1 VTPAEESGTP
11 VARRDPVVR
20 ELHGVSRV
28 DDYAWLRDTSSP
40 EVLDHLAA
48 ERAWYETATGHS
60 RSLVETL
67 AAEMS
72 SRIPPVDRSV
82 AWRRLRC
89 SYYTETRAGSE
100 YDQLLRVCHRSN
112 GDPTTD
118 SVVARRSGDE
128 DSGAPEVLLDPDS
141 LAEAP
146 ADQGGYVDLGVQVVS
161 PDERWLAY
169 SYDTTGDEVYR
180 LCFRDLLIGED
191 LHEVVARSYYTG
203 AWSADS
209 TVFFYTVHDDAYR
222 PHQVWR
228 HTLGTSVDDDVCVLA
243 EDDERF
249 NLEVKLSRRGDLVL
263 ISSYSRDTSEVW
275 LVDAND
281 PTSPAQCLAPRR
293 TGIEYDVE
301 PARIDGADR
310 LLVLTN
316 DGATEFRLMI
326 ATKPDEGHS
335 GWATLIAENSAERL
349 HQVDAFADALV
360 LTLRRDG
367 SPRLRVMP
375 LDGRAAFDLTP
386 SMPAGRIALG
396 RNELWETSTVTVVE
410 ESYTHPPAWYDIDLR
425 TGKRT
430 LRHRKEVPRHDPL
443 AYITERR
450 TVVGADRT
458 RVPVTITRRRDT
470 PLDGTAPAL
479 LWGYGA
485 YESCDDPEFDPALP
499 SLLDRGVV
507 YVHTHIRGG
516 GEAGRHWWLDGR
528 MQNKQHTFD
537 DHISIADDL
546 ADAGL
551 VDPDRIATRGLSAG
565 GLLQAVVFT
574 QRPDRWRAVVAEVPF
589 VDVVTTML
597 DPTVPLT
604 INEWDEW
611 GDPRRTE
618 DFAWM
623 LAYSPYDNLPPA
635 GVRPDLLVTG
645 ALHDPRVMVSEPAKW
660 VAALRAS
667 DPEWSPR
674 CLFRCET
681 GAGAHT
687 GPSGRYAHLRYEAE
701 VYAWV
706 LERLG
711 V

>member
-1 VTPAEESGTP
+1 MTPAEQSGPP
-11 VARRDPVVR
+11 VARLDPVVR
-20 ELHGVSRV
+20 ELHGVRRV
-28 DDYAWLRDTSSP
+28 DAYAWLRDTSSQ
-40 EVLDHLAA
+40 EVLDHLTA

-60 RSLVETL
+60 RSLVHTL
-67 AAEMS
+67 AAEMVA
-72 SRIPPVDRSV
+72 RVPPVDRSV
-82 AWRRLRC
+82 TWRRLRC

-100 YDQLLRVCHRSN
+100 YDQLLRVCHGSN
-112 GDPTTD
+112 LVTTTD
-118 SVVARRSGDE
+118 SVADLSVGDGN
-128 DSGAPEVLLDPDS
+128 DGSPEILLDPDEF
-141 LAEAP
+141 ATAP
-146 ADQGGYVDLGVQVVS
+146 RDQGGYIDIGVREVS

-169 SYDTTGDEVYR
+169 SVDTTGDEVFR
-180 LCFRDLLIGED
+180 LCFRDLLLGED
-191 LHEVVARSYYTG
+191 LHEVVSRSYYTG

-209 TVFFYTVHDDAYR
+209 TVFFYTVHDDTYR

-228 HTLGTSVDDDVCVLA
+228 HTLGTPVDDDVCVLE

-249 NLEVKLSRRGDLVL
+249 NLEVELCRRGDLVL
-263 ISSYSRDTSEVW
+263 IINYSRDTSEVW

-281 PTSPAQCLAPRR
+281 PVSPAQCVAPRR
-293 TGIEYDVE
+293 AGIEYDVE

-360 LTLRRDG
+360 LTLRREG

-396 RNELWETSTVTVVE
+396 RNELWETATVTVVE
-410 ESYTHPPAWYDIDLR
+410 ESYIHPPAWYDVDLR

-430 LRHRKEVPRHDPL
+430 LRHRKEAPRHDPHS
-443 AYITERR
+443 YVTERR

-458 RVPVTITRRRDT
+458 RVPVTVTRRRDT

-516 GEAGRHWWLDGR
+516 GEAGRHWWLDAR

-537 DHISIADDL
+537 DHISV

-551 VDPDRIATRGLSAG
+551 VDPGRIATRGLSAG

-611 GDPRRTE
+611 GDPRRPE

-623 LAYSPYDNLPPA
+623 LAYSPYDNPPPA
-635 GVRPDLLVTG
+635 GGRPDLLVTG
-645 ALHDPRVMVSEPAKW
+645 AVHDPRVMVSEPAKW